1 MGFFLVVFS
10 SLYVRFYRRA
20 SRESERV
27 NQILRRPAGA
37 LVGGK
42 NRFELIVFFP
52 PIRGHSMLYRP
63 PGRCQGPSGEEKNFE
78 IGH

>member
-1 MGFFLVVFS
+1 MDGLCSCRIFPL
-10 SLYVRFYRRA
+10 VRFYPRA

-37 LVGGK
+37 LVGEK
-42 NRFELIVFFP
+42 KRFKLIVFFP

-63 PGRCQGPSGEEKNFE
+63 PRPLPGPSRRARKF
-78 IGH
+78 